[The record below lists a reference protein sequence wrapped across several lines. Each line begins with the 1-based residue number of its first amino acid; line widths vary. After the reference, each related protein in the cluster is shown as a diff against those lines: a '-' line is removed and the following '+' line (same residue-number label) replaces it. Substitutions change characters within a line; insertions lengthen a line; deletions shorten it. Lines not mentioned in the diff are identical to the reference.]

1 MDKGPQ
7 AGAQIRD
14 MKGFRQ
20 PAGAAQA
27 ELDFE
32 RAIELQVSGR
42 LKQADALLT
51 AILKKSPWHFGSLHT
66 LGVIRLQQSR
76 LEEALTLFGK
86 AVTSNPGSAGAHIS
100 LGNTLQALG
109 RHEEA
114 IERYQRAL
122 ALRPLDAHAQNNLG
136 NSYLALRR
144 LEEAA
149 ECFRQAVARQ
159 PALDAAHGNLGTALL
174 ELNRPEE
181 ALAAY
186 EAAIA
191 LNPRVAGTHSNLGRT
206 LAALSRHEEAVAAYE
221 AALAL
226 EPGLAGIH
234 SNLGRTLVA
243 LNRHE
248 EALLR
253 FSRARELDPAD
264 PQYPLNLG
272 ITQLARGQ
280 FTAGWPDYEAR
291 WHSPR
296 YPSPRTY
303 RQPRWDGS
311 AEVAGKTIFLHFEQ
325 GLGDTIQFA
334 RYVPL
339 LTERGARVVLEVPK
353 GLLRL
358 FRSLEGVAELLGPGD
373 PPPDF
378 DFHAPLLSLPLAFQ
392 TTIENIPARVPYLS
406 APAVETEASVG
417 LCWAG
422 NPGNSNDH
430 NRSIP
435 LRELIPLLGVPGLRF
450 LSLQRMLRDGEEAIL
465 RAYANV
471 DIDTDRKG
479 IDFAD
484 TAALIAGLD
493 LVITVDTAVAHL
505 AGALGKP
512 VWVLLPFSAH
522 WAWLRDREDSP
533 WYPTATLFRQR
544 RPGEWS
550 GVVER
555 VAHALGTH
563 ASGSTPN
570 RYRVA
575 VLGRDT
581 EGGTA

>member
-1 MDKGPQ
+1 
-7 AGAQIRD
+7 

-20 PAGAAQA
+20 PAGAAQV

-32 RAIELQVSGR
+32 RAVELQMSGR
-42 LKQADALLT
+42 LKEADALLT

-66 LGVIRLQQSR
+66 LGVIRLQQTRS
-76 LEEALTLFGK
+76 EEALTLFRK
-86 AVTSNPGSAGAHIS
+86 AVTSNPGSAGAHLS

-114 IERYQRAL
+114 VERYQRAL
-122 ALRPLDAHAQNNLG
+122 ALRPHDAHAQNNLG

-159 PALDAAHGNLGTALL
+159 PGLDAAHGNLGNTWL

-181 ALAAY
+181 AL
-186 EAAIA
+186 
-191 LNPRVAGTHSNLGRT
+191 R
-206 LAALSRHEEAVAAYE
+206 AYE

-226 EPGLAGIH
+226 NPRVAATHSNRGRSLAALGRHQEAIAAYEAGLALEPRLAGIH

-243 LNRHE
+243 LNQHE

-253 FSRARELDPAD
+253 FARARELDPEDA
-264 PQYPLNLG
+264 QHPLSLG
-272 ITQLARGQ
+272 VSRLALGEYA
-280 FTAGWPDYEAR
+280 AGWPDYEAR
-291 WHSPR
+291 WRSPR
-296 YPSPRTY
+296 YPLPRTY
-303 RQPRWDGS
+303 PQPRWDGS
-311 AEVAGKTIFLHFEQ
+311 ADVAGKTIFLYFEQ
-325 GLGDTIQFA
+325 GLGDTIQFV
-334 RYVPL
+334 RYAPL
-339 LTERGARVVLEVPK
+339 LAERGARVVLEAPK

-358 FRSLEGVAELLGPGD
+358 FRSLEGVADLLGPGD

-392 TTIENIPARVPYLS
+392 TRIENIPGRVPYLN
-406 APAVETEASVG
+406 AAAVRTETSIG

-422 NPGNSNDH
+422 NPGNSNDQ

-435 LRELIPLLGVPGLRF
+435 LRELIPLLEVPGVRF
-450 LSLQRMLRDGEEAIL
+450 LSLQKMLRDGDDAIL
-465 RAYANV
+465 RAHANV

-479 IDFAD
+479 MDFAD

-533 WYPTATLFRQR
+533 WYPTATLFRQP
-544 RPGEWS
+544 RPGEWRS
-550 GVVER
+550 VVER
-555 VAHALGTH
+555 AAHALG
-563 ASGSTPN
+563 AQAAGSTPI
-570 RYRVA
+570 A
-575 VLGRDT
+575 V
-581 EGGTA
+581 E